1 MPVSNTMNLK
11 ASDES
16 DPEMTHEPESNE
28 QTVKIPAHIY
38 QRLAPLAEAAM
49 FGSVDEYVTFVLEEV
64 VQGEQT
70 EMDPEQQEKVMER
83 LRNLGYM

>member
-1 MPVSNTMNLK
+1 MELTQDS
-11 ASDES
+11 
-16 DPEMTHEPESNE
+16 ESNE
-28 QTVKIPAHIY
+28 RTIKIPAHIY
-38 QRLAPLAEAAM
+38 ETLAPLAEAAM

-64 VQGEQT
+64 AQGEQA